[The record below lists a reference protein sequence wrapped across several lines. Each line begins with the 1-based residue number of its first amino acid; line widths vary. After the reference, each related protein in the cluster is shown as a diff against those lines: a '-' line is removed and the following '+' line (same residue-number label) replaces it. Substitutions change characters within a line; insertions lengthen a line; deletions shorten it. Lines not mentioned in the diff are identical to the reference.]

1 MKAIVTVLG
10 KDQVGIIAAVCTL
23 LADNNV
29 NVLDISQTI
38 LREFF
43 TMTML
48 VDLSGQQAALH
59 RAVHPAGDRG
69 GQAGPG
75 HQDPA
80 GGHLQRHAQDLR
92 VEGPECSAAMR
103 S

>member
-48 VDLSGQQAALH
+48 VDVSASKLPFTVLCTLLENEGAKRGLAIKVQREDIFNAMH
-59 RAVHPAGDRG
+59 RI
-69 GQAGPG
+69 
-75 HQDPA
+75 
-80 GGHLQRHAQDLR
+80 
-92 VEGPECSAAMR
+92 
-103 S
+103 

>member
-48 VDLSGQQAALH
+48 VDLSGSKLPFTVLCTLLENEGAK
-59 RAVHPAGDRG
+59 RG
-69 GQAGPG
+69 LAIKI
-75 HQDPA
+75 
-80 GGHLQRHAQDLR
+80 QREDIFN
-92 VEGPECSAAMR
+92 AMHKI
-103 S
+103 